1 LDSLPAI
8 AAANA
13 VAPVAPPVVEPAKP
27 VLSAVPAVAPVAAPV
42 PVKPAAVAVAPAVK
56 PQPQPAPKPV
66 VKAVVKPPVP
76 VVKPAAGSGWYAAQ
90 ASNRYVVQV
99 LGTGVEANAQ
109 AFVRQHGSEYHY
121 FKKVLQGKPLYVV
134 TYGSFATRAAAQA
147 SIKAL
152 PAKVQAAKPWP
163 RTIASVR
170 QEMK

>member
-1 LDSLPAI
+1 M
-8 AAANA
+8 
-13 VAPVAPPVVEPAKP
+13 
-27 VLSAVPAVAPVAAPV
+27 
-42 PVKPAAVAVAPAVK
+42 
-56 PQPQPAPKPV
+56 
-66 VKAVVKPPVP
+66 
-76 VVKPAAGSGWYAAQ
+76 
-90 ASNRYVVQV
+90 VQV

-109 AFVRQHGSEYHY
+109 AFVRQHGGEYRY

>member
-1 LDSLPAI
+1 MGATATTPARASPS
-8 AAANA
+8 AAASPQ
-13 VAPVAPPVVEPAKP
+13 APAPDAT
-27 VLSAVPAVAPVAAPV
+27 
-42 PVKPAAVAVAPAVK
+42 PAAVAVAPVVK
-56 PQPQPAPKPV
+56 PQPVPKPV
-66 VKAVVKPPVP
+66 VKAAVTPPAP
-76 VVKPAAGSGWYAAQ
+76 VAKPAAGSGWYAAQ

-109 AFVRQHGSEYHY
+109 AFVRQHGGEYRY